1 MKLFLFSLLIFIST
15 SAFGEEVTIN
25 RLDTTTL
32 PQTTDVAYYPE
43 SLVDRPLILPQKLVE
58 LRGSSEYRQLSK
70 SIRGLDVRG
79 TARIGII
86 ENLEAS
92 LEASILPLN
101 FLEDKVGNS
110 EVFVKDRFSFGG
122 VAIGSTYRFMEESDN
137 KPELA
142 AALRL
147 GFAGT
152 GPISITYGSTFIV
165 LPEIKVKK
173 VIDPKLS
180 LDGNLTLGFGNR
192 GSGLYQLLGGGAL
205 RGFEQID
212 VTGHAS
218 LEAIGFR
225 EVATLSLIPGVVYHF
240 TDKLDLGGSFRIG
253 VLGGEAIGN
262 NFMVG
267 VSTRF

>member
-1 MKLFLFSLLIFIST
+1 MRLFLLSLVFFM
-15 SAFGEEVTIN
+15 SASSYGEEVTIN
-25 RLDTTTL
+25 RLDTTTV
-32 PQTTDVAYYPE
+32 QQASEIAYYPE

-58 LRGSSEYRQLSK
+58 IRGSSEYRQLSK
-70 SIRGLDVRG
+70 SIRGLDVRA
-79 TARIGII
+79 TARIGIM

-92 LEASILPLN
+92 LEAGILPLN
-101 FLEDKVGNS
+101 FLENKAGNS
-110 EVFVKDRFSFGG
+110 ENFVKDGFSFGG
-122 VAIGSTYRFMEESDN
+122 VAVGSTYRFMQEADN
-137 KPELA
+137 QPEVA

-147 GFAGT
+147 AFAGT

-173 VIDPKLS
+173 IVDPRLS

-192 GSGLYQLLGGGAL
+192 GSGLYQLLGGGAF
-205 RGFEQID
+205 RPFEQFD

-225 EVATLSLIPGVVYHF
+225 EVSTLSLIPGVVYHF

-262 NFMVG
+262 NFMVE
-267 VSTRF
+267 VATRF